1 MEEVKTITREELV
14 EKIDRGDDF
23 VLLETLAEEAY
34 QRGHLPGALQFSDMD
49 RAPEVAPDKSA
60 EVITYCSNFN

>member
-1 MEEVKTITREELV
+1 MADVKTIKREELL

-49 RAPEVAPDKSA
+49 RASEVAPDKA
-60 EVITYCSNFN
+60 TEVITYCSNFN

>member
-1 MEEVKTITREELV
+1 MEDVKTINREELV
-14 EKIDRGDDF
+14 EKIDRGDKF

-34 QRGHLPGALQFSDMD
+34 RRGHLPGALQFSDMD
-49 RAPEVAPDKSA
+49 RAPDVIPTKST